1 VRVDQD
7 TCLGCGACV
16 PYCPV
21 GVIAITDEGLA
32 QANQELCVECGVC
45 TRVFSCP
52 TDSMI
57 QLSAEELGYPRGLR
71 RYFSDPA
78 AVSPV
83 TMSAGRG
90 TEECKT
96 NDRTGRVKKGQVGFG
111 MELGRPGISAS
122 FVDVEKITKKMASIG
137 VEFEQKNPIWP
148 LIKDPKTGELK
159 DEIKGERVLS
169 LVVEFIADQEKTPLV
184 MKALKEVEQEV
195 DTVFTVAVM
204 CRVNDDQTVPVLPV
218 LQGLGFQPRPNA
230 KINVGLGR
238 PLVTD

>member
-1 VRVDQD
+1 MRVDQE
-7 TCLGCGACV
+7 TCTGCGECL

-21 GVIAITDEGLA
+21 GAIALVDGVAEA
-32 QANQELCVECGVC
+32 DQEACVECGVC
-45 TRVFSCP
+45 TRAFSCP
-52 TDSMI
+52 SDSMI
-57 QLSAEELGYPRGLR
+57 QLSAEELGFPRGLR
-71 RYFSDPA
+71 RYFSDPI

-83 TMSAGRG
+83 TMGAGRG

-111 MELGRPGISAS
+111 VELGRPGVSTS
-122 FVDVEKITKKMASIG
+122 FVDVEKVTRKAASLG

-148 LIKDPKTGELK
+148 LLKDPETGELK

-169 LVVEFIADQEKTPLV
+169 LVVEFVTGIERTEEV
-184 MKALKEVEQEV
+184 MAALKEVAGEV

-204 CRVNDDQTVPVLPV
+204 CRVNEDRTVPVLPV
-218 LQGLGFQPRPNA
+218 LQALGIQPRPNA

-238 PLVTD
+238 PLVND

>member
-1 VRVDQD
+1 MRVDEV
-7 TCLGCGACV
+7 TCSGCGKCL

-21 GVIAITDEGLA
+21 GAIAMVDGVA
-32 QANQELCVECGVC
+32 VADQETCVECGVC
-45 TRVFSCP
+45 TRAFSCS
-52 TDSMI
+52 TGSMV
-57 QLSAEELGYPRGLR
+57 QLSAEELGFPRGLR

-83 TMSAGRG
+83 TMGAGRG

-96 NDRTGRVKKGQVGFG
+96 NDRTNRVKVGQVGFG
-111 MELGRPGISAS
+111 VEMGRPGVSTS
-122 FVDVEKITKKMASIG
+122 FVDVEKITRKAASIG

-148 LIKDPKTGELK
+148 LIKDPSTGELK

-169 LVVEFIADQEKTPLV
+169 LVIEFITDVDKTPKV
-184 MKALKEVEQEV
+184 MRALKEVEAEV

-204 CRVNDDQTVPVLPV
+204 CRVAEDKSVPVLP
-218 LQGLGFQPRPNA
+218 LLRAEGLEPRPNA

-238 PLVTD
+238 AW